1 MELKKEGFQKVTAQ
15 HLNRNAYLYV
25 RQSTVRQTVEHREST
40 RRQYDLKQRAIAL
53 GWSSDQ
59 IVIIDDDLGQ
69 SAASALRE
77 GFKTLVSEVGLA
89 HGGVVMSLEASRL
102 ARNCSEWH
110 RLLEICALSRCLI
123 LDEDGIYDPAHFN
136 DRLLLGLKGT
146 MSEVELHMIRARL
159 IGGMLNKA
167 SRGEL
172 RLRLPTG
179 LVYGPQDQ
187 VMLDP
192 DSQVQQSLR
201 LFFRTYRRL
210 GTVQAAVRAFGSQGL
225 KFPRRMH
232 HGPRK
237 GELLWGVLSRG
248 RAVDV
253 LHNPR
258 YAGAYAYGRRTQEFK
273 GVDGS
278 ANMKWLPQDQ
288 WHTLIKNVHPGYISW
303 QDYEQNHKQ
312 LQANTIRSFEPHGY
326 PPREGPALLQGMV
339 VCGHCGCRMSVRYRK
354 QQNELVPI
362 YQCGGVNAKYYAP
375 LCQSIAGASID
386 KAVGQLL
393 VDAMSP
399 VALEVSLAVQQEMQ
413 QRINEADTLRGKQL
427 ERVRYE
433 VELARRRYMH
443 VDPEHRLV
451 ADSLEAEWNS
461 KLREYAQ
468 VEQNFERKRAAE
480 RKMLN
485 DHSRAKIL
493 NLATD
498 FAKLWND
505 PRTSQRE
512 RKRMLRLLIED
523 VTLIKNEAISVHVRF
538 KGGRA
543 KSLKL
548 PKPLKSWQA
557 WTTNPQVVS
566 EIDRLLDHHTHRQIA
581 NILNE
586 GGYVSGQGKPFDARR
601 IGKIQRAYGL
611 NSRFKRLQ
619 AAGFLTAEQLAA
631 KLGMTSRSLRAR
643 RAKGGLNLK
652 TVRLN
657 DTGQYL
663 YEDPTSLVTGS

>member
-25 RQSTVRQTVEHREST
+25 RQSTMRQTIEHQEST
-40 RRQYDLKQRAIAL
+40 RRQYDLRQRAIAL

-69 SAASALRE
+69 SATSVLRE

-89 HGGVVMSLEASRL
+89 NGGVVMSLEASRL

-110 RLLEICALSRCLI
+110 RLLEICAVTQCLI

-172 RLRLPTG
+172 RLRLPIG

-192 DSQVQQSLR
+192 DGQVQQSLR
-201 LFFRTYRRL
+201 LFFGTFRRL
-210 GTVQAAVRAFGSQGL
+210 GTVQATVKAFDRQAL
-225 KFPRRMH
+225 TFPRRMH

-237 GELLWGVLSRG
+237 GELLWGKLTRS
-248 RAVDV
+248 RAVYI

-258 YAGAYAYGRRTQEFK
+258 YAGAYVYGRRTQKFK
-273 GVDGS
+273 RVDGS
-278 ANMKWLPQDQ
+278 ANITWLPQDQ
-288 WHTLIKNVHPGYISW
+288 WHSLIKNTHPGYISW
-303 QDYEQNHKQ
+303 QDYEQNQKQ
-312 LQANTIRSFEPHGY
+312 LQANTIKRSEHDGY
-326 PPREGPALLQGMV
+326 PAREGAALLQGLV
-339 VCGHCGCRMSVRYRK
+339 LCGRCGRRMTVRYRK
-354 QQNELVPI
+354 PSNELLPI
-362 YQCGGVNAKYYAP
+362 YQCAGVNATLCAP
-375 LCQSIAGASID
+375 LCQSIAGRGID
-386 KAVGQLL
+386 QAVGQLL

-399 VALEVSLAVQQEMQ
+399 VALEVSLAVQQELQ
-413 QRINEADTLRGKQL
+413 QRVNEADMLRCKQI
-427 ERVRYE
+427 ERVGYE
-433 VELARRRYMH
+433 VDLARRRYMH
-443 VDPEHRLV
+443 VDPENRLV
-451 ADSLEAEWNS
+451 ADSLEAEWNA

-468 VEQNFERKRAAE
+468 VKQDYERKRAAD
-480 RKMLN
+480 RTMLD
-485 DHSRAKIL
+485 DHTQAKIAG
-493 NLATD
+493 LATD
-498 FAKLWND
+498 FANLWHD
-505 PRTSQRE
+505 PRTSPRE
-512 RKRMLRLLIED
+512 RKRMVRLLIED
-523 VTLIKNEAISVHVRF
+523 VTLIKEQGIVVHIRF
-538 KGGRA
+538 KGGAVR
-543 KSLKL
+543 SLQL
-548 PKPLKSWQA
+548 PKPQKSWEA
-557 WTTNPQVVS
+557 WTTDSQVVS
-566 EIDRLLDHHTHRQIA
+566 EIDRLLDQHTAGEIA
-581 NILNE
+581 DILNKS
-586 GGYVSGQGKPFDARR
+586 GYVSGQGKPFDARR

-611 NSRFKRLQ
+611 NSRLQRLQ

-631 KLGMTSRSLRAR
+631 KLAISSSAVRAR
-643 RAKGGLNLK
+643 RVKGRLNLK

-663 YEDPTSLVTGS
+663 YQDPTSSVTGS